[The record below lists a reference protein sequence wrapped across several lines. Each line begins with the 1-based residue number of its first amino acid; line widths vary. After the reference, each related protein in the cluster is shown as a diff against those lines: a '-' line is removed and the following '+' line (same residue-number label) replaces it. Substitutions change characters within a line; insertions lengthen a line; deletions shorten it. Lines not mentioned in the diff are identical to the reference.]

1 MNRILTVILLLNI
14 KIYSS
19 TNGQTKRFK
28 IGGAKKCRIQ
38 VNNLERSGK
47 VEERGEN
54 QEKAKVEK
62 VLQRQSYFG
71 AKISQKFKIILWAFI
86 FT

>member
-1 MNRILTVILLLNI
+1 MFLQVRDKTRNTC
-14 KIYSS
+14 K
-19 TNGQTKRFK
+19 TKRFK
-28 IGGAKKCRIQ
+28 IGGAKKRRIQ